1 MRAVWPAKLCGE
13 VTIPASKSD
22 LLRAL
27 LIASLADGTSRITGR
42 NDCDDVLSLIRCLEQ
57 VGVAVT
63 READGYTVRGGKWNA
78 THSVDCGECG
88 FLSRVLPFVC
98 AAQFEE
104 TVITGRGSLLRR
116 EQQSLFT
123 VLDRAGITYS
133 RFTWNIPFSVFRSRL
148 KECITIENGDS
159 SQPISGLLI
168 ALPTYNQDVDITCY
182 QRDSQ
187 GYIEMTKRCMHRFG
201 VSVEHSHNNCIMFH
215 AGQQYVP
222 CEYSCEG
229 DWSGAALLF
238 AACAQRGDVTLRGLK
253 ANSLQP
259 DRAILDVLELAGAN
273 VRMDEDSVTLLPAQE
288 GRLKPFEYSVQQCPD
303 MAPALAVLAAQCDGV
318 SVIHGLQRLGNK
330 ESDRATGIELMLNA
344 FGIQTCREADSLFI
358 TGGNPHGGTQID
370 TQHDHRLA
378 MAAALLGTLCVEP
391 VSLTDTACIAK
402 SYPTF
407 WDDMQRLGYRPPC
420 N

>member
-1 MRAVWPAKLCGE
+1 M
-13 VTIPASKSD
+13 
-22 LLRAL
+22 
-27 LIASLADGTSRITGR
+27 
-42 NDCDDVLSLIRCLEQ
+42 
-57 VGVAVT
+57 
-63 READGYTVRGGKWNA
+63 
-78 THSVDCGECG
+78 
-88 FLSRVLPFVC
+88 
-98 AAQFEE
+98 
-104 TVITGRGSLLRR
+104 
-116 EQQSLFT
+116 
-123 VLDRAGITYS
+123 
-133 RFTWNIPFSVFRSRL
+133 
-148 KECITIENGDS
+148 
-159 SQPISGLLI
+159 
-168 ALPTYNQDVDITCY
+168 
-182 QRDSQ
+182 
-187 GYIEMTKRCMHRFG
+187 
-201 VSVEHSHNNCIMFH
+201 SVEHSHNNCIMFH
-215 AGQQYVP
+215 AGQRYVP
-222 CEYSCEG
+222 REYSCEG
-229 DWSGAALLF
+229 DWSGAALLL

-378 MAAALLGTLCVEP
+378 MTAALLGTLCVEP